1 MLKIKHYK
9 IYPLKNE
16 LICLNKNLRI
26 KIKSI
31 QRVSFFE
38 WHNILTG
45 SCEYGRKSFIES
57 NGIDIENDSFTI
69 QEFINLTK
77 NSYGSEIIK
86 KLEENGL

>member
-1 MLKIKHYK
+1 MKKVIV
-9 IYPLKNE
+9 
-16 LICLNKNLRI
+16 RAD
-26 KIKSI
+26 
-31 QRVSFFE
+31 RAVVFFE

-86 KLEENGL
+86 QL